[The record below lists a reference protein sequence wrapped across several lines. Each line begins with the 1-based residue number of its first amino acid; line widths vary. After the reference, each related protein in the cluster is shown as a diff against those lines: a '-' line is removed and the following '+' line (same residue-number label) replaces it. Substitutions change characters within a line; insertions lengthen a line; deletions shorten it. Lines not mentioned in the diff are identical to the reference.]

1 MSGGTLL
8 RNFRLC
14 LSKWMGVG
22 ECSNGFFSSDV
33 TAIFD
38 VFKGQEVQID
48 PVTGL
53 KKGQYWLYVDAP
65 EGLVF
70 GEKDSQSSVASSS
83 AVGSVGSGA
92 NRSGSGVGSG
102 AAESD
107 GAGVD
112 DLFVQEAL
120 AAGTQMKDL
129 TSLILLRLISL

>member
-1 MSGGTLL
+1 
-8 RNFRLC
+8 
-14 LSKWMGVG
+14 MGVG
-22 ECSNGFFSSDV
+22 ECSEWIFSSDV
-33 TAIFD
+33 TAVFD

-65 EGLVF
+65 TGLVF
-70 GEKDSQSSVASSS
+70 GEADSQSSVASSG
-83 AVGSVGSGA
+83 AGAGSGVGSGA

-120 AAGTQMKDL
+120 AAGTQMGFDQL
-129 TSLILLRLISL
+129 DIVAVNQSVDVSL